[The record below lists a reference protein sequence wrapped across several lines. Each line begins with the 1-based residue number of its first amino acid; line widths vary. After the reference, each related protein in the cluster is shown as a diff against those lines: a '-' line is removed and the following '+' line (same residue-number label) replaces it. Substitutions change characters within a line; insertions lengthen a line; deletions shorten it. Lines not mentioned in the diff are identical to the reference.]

1 VSLRYARGIAQS
13 ALGIRFRPAPLI
25 VSLRTFHPLHSTEL
39 RMNRKTFSLL
49 AMAAVAALSLPL
61 SAVQAQTRGGNAIVA
76 ITQAPPT
83 LDAQVT
89 TIQAAR
95 HVSLHI
101 YETLYARDENG
112 KPIPDLA
119 EGLSI
124 SPDGKTYTLALRKGV
139 KFHNGKTM
147 GSADVVASLE
157 RYRKIGA
164 NANLLAE
171 VESISA
177 KGPSEVVIKLKKV
190 QSTLIDSLSS
200 STAPLAIYPAEE
212 AAKEANKI
220 AYIGTGPYRFV
231 ELSPDSHVKL
241 ERFAGYAPNPAY
253 TQRDGFGGRKEPYFD
268 SVTFRFMPEAG
279 ARVAALQSGEVHLV
293 ETVDG
298 PTKKRLDAN
307 PAFKVYPLLP
317 FSFQIIKFN
326 HAVPP
331 TDKLLFR
338 RAVVAALDMEEIMS
352 IAYPDIYQLDGGWL
366 YPKAAAYSD
375 AGLKGYNKPDLKL
388 ARAMVAESGYKG
400 EKLTF
405 LVDNLRANTDTATVV
420 QQRLAQIGV
429 NVEIKV
435 TDWPTAVKT
444 GWSPQGWNLF
454 AHGFGIQPFEGP
466 GTVMSAWGGGQLH
479 QKPDAEIDRL
489 YAAFSAEMD
498 EGKRKAL
505 FAQFQQHMVDDV
517 IATKVGNYGLFQ
529 VGTAKL
535 RNFQPYRI
543 PRMWGVW
550 LEK

>member
-1 VSLRYARGIAQS
+1 
-13 ALGIRFRPAPLI
+13 
-25 VSLRTFHPLHSTEL
+25 
-39 RMNRKTFSLL
+39 MNRKTFSLT
-49 AMAAVAALSLPL
+49 AAAIAVALTLPIA
-61 SAVQAQTRGGNAIVA
+61 SAYAQTRGGDAVVA

-83 LDAQVT
+83 LDAQIT
-89 TIQAAR
+89 TIQSAR
-95 HVSLHI
+95 HINLHI

-112 KPIPDLA
+112 KPVPDLA
-119 EGLSI
+119 EGVTI

-139 KFHNGKTM
+139 KFHNGKAMT
-147 GSADVVASLE
+147 SADVVASLE

-171 VESISA
+171 VDTISA
-177 KGPSEVVIKLKKV
+177 KGPNEVVIKLKKV
-190 QSTLIDSLSS
+190 QSTLLDTLSS

-220 AYIGTGPYRFV
+220 NYIGTGPFKFV
-231 ELSPDSHVKL
+231 EFKPDSHVKL
-241 ERFAGYAPNPAY
+241 ERYRQYAPNTRY
-253 TQRDGFGGRKEPYFD
+253 TKRDGFAGKKEVFLD
-268 SVTFRFMPEAG
+268 TVTFRFMPEAG

-298 PTKKRLDAN
+298 PTKKRLETNKD
-307 PAFKVYPLLP
+307 FKVYPLLP
-317 FSFQIIKFN
+317 FSFQIIKLN

-331 TDKLLFR
+331 TDNLAFR
-338 RAVVAALDMEEIMS
+338 QAVVAALDMEEIMS

-366 YPKAAAYSD
+366 YPKGAAYNKV
-375 AGLKGYNKPDLKL
+375 GLETYNKPDMKK
-388 ARAMVAESGYKG
+388 ARDLIAKSGYKG

-429 NVEIKV
+429 NVDIKV
-435 TDWPTAVKT
+435 TDWPTAVKI

-466 GTVMSAWGGGQLH
+466 GTVMSAWAGGQLH

-489 YAAFSAEMD
+489 YAEYSGELNAD
-498 EGKRKAL
+498 KGKAL
-505 FAQFQQHMVDDV
+505 FASFQKHMIDDV
-517 IATKVGNYGLFQ
+517 IAIKVGNYGLFQ

-535 RNFQPYRI
+535 RNFEPYRI
-543 PRMWGVW
+543 PRMWGVS
-550 LEK
+550 LDK

>member
-1 VSLRYARGIAQS
+1 
-13 ALGIRFRPAPLI
+13 
-25 VSLRTFHPLHSTEL
+25 
-39 RMNRKTFSLL
+39 MNRKSFSLAVL
-49 AMAAVAALSLPL
+49 AAAAALSLPL
-61 SAVQAQTRGGNAIVA
+61 TALHAQTRGGNAIVA

-95 HVSLHI
+95 HINLHI

-112 KPIPDLA
+112 KPVPDLA
-119 EGLSI
+119 EGVSI
-124 SPDGKTYTLALRKGV
+124 SPDGKTYTVALRKGV

-157 RYRKIGA
+157 RYRKVGA

-177 KGPSEVVIKLKKV
+177 KGANEVVIKLKKV
-190 QSTLIDSLSS
+190 QSTLLDTLSS

-212 AAKEANKI
+212 AAKDANKI
-220 AYIGTGPYRFV
+220 AYIGTGPFKFV

-241 ERFAGYAPNPAY
+241 ERFKDYVPNPRY
-253 TQRDGFGGRKEPYFD
+253 TKRDGFAGKKEVFLD

-279 ARVAALQSGEVHLV
+279 ARVAALQSGDVHLV

-298 PTKKRLDAN
+298 PTKKRLETNA
-307 PAFKVYPLLP
+307 AYKVYPLLP
-317 FSFQIIKFN
+317 FSFQIIKLN

-331 TDKLLFR
+331 TDNLAFR
-338 RAVVAALDMEEIMS
+338 QAVVAALDMEEIMA

-366 YPKAAAYSD
+366 YPKGAAYSGT
-375 AGLKGYNKPDLKL
+375 GLQGYNKPDMKK
-388 ARAMVAESGYKG
+388 ARDLVAKSGYKG
-400 EKLTF
+400 EKITF

-429 NVEIKV
+429 NVDIKV
-435 TDWPTAVKT
+435 TDWPTAVKI

-466 GTVMSAWGGGQLH
+466 GTVMSAWAGGQLH

-489 YAAFSAEMD
+489 YASYSGELDAAK
-498 EGKRKAL
+498 GKAL
-505 FAQFQQHMVDDV
+505 FAQFQQHMIDDV
-517 IATKVGNYGLFQ
+517 TAIKVGNYGLFQ
-529 VGTAKL
+529 VGVAKL
-535 RNFQPYRI
+535 RNFEPYRI

-550 LEK
+550 LDK

>member
-1 VSLRYARGIAQS
+1 
-13 ALGIRFRPAPLI
+13 
-25 VSLRTFHPLHSTEL
+25 
-39 RMNRKTFSLL
+39 MNRKTFSLVAL
-49 AMAAVAALSLPL
+49 AAVATLSLPIG
-61 SAVQAQTRGGNAIVA
+61 AAHAQTRGGNAIVA

-83 LDAQVT
+83 LDAQIT

-95 HVSLHI
+95 HINLHI

-112 KPIPDLA
+112 KPVPDLA
-119 EGLSI
+119 EGVSI
-124 SPDGKTYTLALRKGV
+124 SADGKTYTFPLRKGV
-139 KFHNGKTM
+139 KFHNGKAMT
-147 GSADVVASLE
+147 SADVVASLE

-164 NANLLAE
+164 NANLLSE
-171 VESISA
+171 VESIAA
-177 KGPSEVVIKLKKV
+177 KGPGEVVIKLKKV

-220 AYIGTGPYRFV
+220 AYIGTGPFKFV

-241 ERFAGYAPNPAY
+241 ERFKDYAPNTHY
-253 TQRDGFGGRKEPYFD
+253 TKRDGFAGRKEAYFD

-298 PTKKRLDAN
+298 PTKKRLESN

-317 FSFQIIKFN
+317 FSFQIVKFN

-331 TDKLLFR
+331 TDNLAFR
-338 RAVVAALDMEEIMS
+338 QAVVAALDMEEIMS

-366 YPKAAAYSD
+366 YPKSPSYVDAA
-375 AGLKGYNKPDLKL
+375 LKGYNKPDLKAAKEL
-388 ARAMVAESGYKG
+388 VAKSGYKG

-435 TDWPTAVKT
+435 TDWPTAVKI

-466 GTVMSAWGGGQLH
+466 GTVMSAWAGGQLH

-489 YAAFSAEMD
+489 YAAFGSEMD
-498 EGKRKAL
+498 EAKRKAL
-505 FAQFQQHMVDDV
+505 FASFQKHMIDNV
-517 IATKVGNYGLFQ
+517 IAAKVGNYGLFQ

-535 RNFQPYRI
+535 RNFEPYRI

-550 LEK
+550 LDK

>member
-1 VSLRYARGIAQS
+1 MDMKRL
-13 ALGIRFRPAPLI
+13 
-25 VSLRTFHPLHSTEL
+25 
-39 RMNRKTFSLL
+39 LL
-49 AMAAVAALSLPL
+49 ATAIAAAAWTLPL
-61 SAVQAQTRGGNAIVA
+61 GGLHAQTRGGHAIVA

-83 LDAQVT
+83 LDAQIT

-95 HVSLHI
+95 HINLHI
-101 YETLYARDENG
+101 YETLFARDENG
-112 KPIPDLA
+112 KPVPDLA
-119 EGLSI
+119 EGATV
-124 SPDGKTYTLALRKGV
+124 SPDGKTYTIALRKGV
-139 KFHNGKTM
+139 KFHNGKTL

-177 KGPSEVVIKLKKV
+177 KGANEVVIKLKKV

-220 AYIGTGPYRFV
+220 AYIGTGPYKFV
-231 ELSPDSHVKL
+231 ELRPDSHVRL
-241 ERFAGYAPNPAY
+241 ERFADYAPNPRY
-253 TQRDGFGGRKEPYFD
+253 SKRDGFAGRKEAYLD

-279 ARVAALQSGEVHLV
+279 ARVAALQSGDVHLV

-298 PTKKRLDAN
+298 PTKKRLEGNA
-307 PAFKVYPLLP
+307 AFKVYPLLP

-326 HAVPP
+326 HATPP
-331 TDKLLFR
+331 TDKLAFR
-338 RAVVAALDMEEIMS
+338 QAVVAALDMEEIMS

-366 YPKAAAYSD
+366 YPKSPAYVD
-375 AGLKGYNKPDLKL
+375 AGLKAYNKPDLKKARELL
-388 ARAMVAESGYKG
+388 AQSGYKG
-400 EKLTF
+400 EKLSF

-429 NVEIKV
+429 NVDIKV
-435 TDWPTAVKT
+435 TDWPTAVKI

-466 GTVMSAWGGGQLH
+466 GTVMSAWAGGQLH

-489 YAAFSAEMD
+489 YAAYSAEMD
-498 EGKRKAL
+498 AEKGKAL
-505 FAQFQQHMVDDV
+505 YASFQQHMIDNV
-517 IATKVGNYGLFQ
+517 IAAKVGNYGLFQ
-529 VGTAKL
+529 VGSAKL
-535 RNFQPYRI
+535 RNFEPYRI

-550 LEK
+550 LDK

>member
-1 VSLRYARGIAQS
+1 
-13 ALGIRFRPAPLI
+13 
-25 VSLRTFHPLHSTEL
+25 
-39 RMNRKTFSLL
+39 MKWKTL
-49 AMAAVAALSLPL
+49 AVAAVTVASFTL
-61 SAVQAQTRGGNAIVA
+61 AHAQTRGGNAVVA

-83 LDAQVT
+83 LDAQIT

-119 EGLSI
+119 EGVAI
-124 SPDGKTYTLALRKGV
+124 SPDGKTYTLPLRKGV

-147 GSADVVASLE
+147 TSADVVASLD

-171 VESISA
+171 VESIKA
-177 KGPSEVVIKLKKV
+177 KGPNEVVIKLKKV

-220 AYIGTGPYRFV
+220 AYIGTGPYKFV
-231 ELSPDSHVKL
+231 ELKPDSHVKL
-241 ERFAGYAPNPAY
+241 ERFKDYVPNPAY
-253 TQRDGFGGRKEPYFD
+253 TKRDGFGGRKEPFFD
-268 SVTFRFMPEAG
+268 TVTFRFMPEAG
-279 ARVAALQSGEVHLV
+279 ARVAALQAGEVHLV

-298 PTKKRLDAN
+298 PTKKRLETN

-331 TDKLLFR
+331 TDKLEFR
-338 RAVVAALDMEEIMS
+338 RAVVAALDVEEIMS

-366 YPKAAAYSD
+366 YPKSASYVD
-375 AGLKGYNKPDLKL
+375 AGVKGYNKTDLK
-388 ARAMVAESGYKG
+388 VAKELIAKSGYKG

-435 TDWPTAVKT
+435 TDWPTAVKI
-444 GWSPQGWNLF
+444 GWSPSGWNLF

-466 GTVMSAWGGGQLH
+466 GTVMSAWAGGQLH

-489 YAAFSAEMD
+489 YASFSAEMD
-498 EGKRKAL
+498 PDKRKAL
-505 FAQFQQHMVDDV
+505 FATFQQHMIDDV

-535 RNFQPYRI
+535 RNFEPYRI

-550 LEK
+550 LDK